1 MKGKYVNRLLS
12 VVLISTAYAIMCTPV
27 QASFLEDLFGG
38 FSAQST
44 HQTRSAKHSKH
55 INNYS
60 TGGGHNASWYNDRS
74 GRTASGMRHHY
85 GVAHRTLPFGT
96 TVCIHNPSNGRQ
108 VEAVVT
114 DRGPFVRGRT
124 IDVNQNV
131 ARALGFSGTA
141 HLNYHPC

>member
-1 MKGKYVNRLLS
+1 MKYIIAVCLLFVS
-12 VVLISTAYAIMCTPV
+12 VPANAGILN
-27 QASFLEDLFGG
+27 DLFGG
-38 FSAQST
+38 WNQPQQN
-44 HQTRSAKHSKH
+44 QTRKNKHSKH
-55 INNYS
+55 INNYY
-60 TGGGHNASWYNDRS
+60 TGGRHNASWYNDRS

>member
-1 MKGKYVNRLLS
+1 MKYVIALAFAL
-12 VVLISTAYAIMCTPV
+12 VTLPAHAG
-27 QASFLEDLFGG
+27 FLDDLFGG
-38 FSAQST
+38 FNQPQQIAYG
-44 HQTRSAKHSKH
+44 KHGKH
-55 INNYS
+55 INTYS

-85 GVAHRTLPFGT
+85 GVAHKTLPFGT
-96 TVCIHNPSNGRQ
+96 RVCIHNPSNGRS

>member
-1 MKGKYVNRLLS
+1 MKRLIF
-12 VVLISTAYAIMCTPV
+12 VLPFMFATNA
-27 QASFLEDLFGG
+27 QAGFLDTIFD
-38 FSAQST
+38 FQ
-44 HQTRSAKHSKH
+44 RSANYPAQTNHSKQTKHSKH

-74 GRTASGMRHHY
+74 GRTASGMHHHY
-85 GVAHRTLPFGT
+85 GVAHRSLPFGT
-96 TVCIHNPSNGRQ
+96 TVCIHNPSNGRS

-114 DRGPFVRGRT
+114 DRGPFVKGRT

-131 ARALGFSGTA
+131 ARSLGFSGTA

>member
-1 MKGKYVNRLLS
+1 MKKLLS
-12 VVLISTAYAIMCTPV
+12 VVLISTPCIIMSPPV
-27 QASFLEDLFGG
+27 QANFLEDIFGV
-38 FSAQST
+38 S
-44 HQTRSAKHSKH
+44 HKSKH
-55 INNYS
+55 INTYYS
-60 TGGGHNASWYNDRS
+60 GGGHNASWYNDRR
-74 GRTASGMRHHY
+74 GRTASGMHHHY

-96 TVCIHNPSNGRQ
+96 TVCISNPANGRS

>member
-1 MKGKYVNRLLS
+1 MKYILAVMAMLL
-12 VVLISTAYAIMCTPV
+12 VTP
-27 QASFLEDLFGG
+27 ANAGFLDDLFG
-38 FSAQST
+38 SPVEPVAY
-44 HQTRSAKHSKH
+44 RNKHG
-55 INNYS
+55 NRLNTYS
-60 TGGGHNASWYNDRS
+60 TGAHNASWYNDRR

-96 TVCIHNPSNGRQ
+96 TVCIHNPANGRS

-141 HLNYHPC
+141 HLNYHAC

>member
-1 MKGKYVNRLLS
+1 M
-12 VVLISTAYAIMCTPV
+12 TPPA
-27 QASFLEDLFGG
+27 QASFLDDIFGV
-38 FSAQST
+38 SHT
-44 HQTRSAKHSKH
+44 HNSKH
-55 INNYS
+55 INKYY
-60 TGGGHNASWYNDRS
+60 TGGRNASWYNDRR
-74 GRTASGMRHHY
+74 GRTASGMHHHY

-96 TVCIHNPSNGRQ
+96 TVCISNPANGRS

>member
-1 MKGKYVNRLLS
+1 MKYVITLAFML
-12 VVLISTAYAIMCTPV
+12 VTLPAHAGI
-27 QASFLEDLFGG
+27 LDDLFGG
-38 FSAQST
+38 WNQPQQVSYG
-44 HQTRSAKHSKH
+44 KHGKH

-85 GVAHRTLPFGT
+85 GVAHKTLPFGT
-96 TVCIHNPSNGRQ
+96 TVCIHNPANGRS

>member
-1 MKGKYVNRLLS
+1 MTRLIY
-12 VVLISTAYAIMCTPV
+12 VVLISTLLCTH
-27 QASFLEDLFGG
+27 ASANFLENIFGA
-38 FSAQST
+38 FSPQPA
-44 HQTRSAKHSKH
+44 HQVRPSKHSKH
-55 INNYS
+55 INNYYS
-60 TGGGHNASWYNDRS
+60 GGGHNASWYNDRS
-74 GRTASGMRHHY
+74 GRTASGMRRHY

-96 TVCIHNPSNGRQ
+96 TVCVSNPANGRL

>member
-1 MKGKYVNRLLS
+1 MKYIIALVAIL
-12 VVLISTAYAIMCTPV
+12 VTTTA
-27 QASFLEDLFGG
+27 QAGFIDDLFGG
-38 FSAQST
+38 FEQS
-44 HQTRSAKHSKH
+44 QVQNSKYNKHSKH

-85 GVAHRTLPFGT
+85 GVAHKTLPFGAR
-96 TVCIHNPSNGRQ
+96 VCIHNPSNGRQ

-114 DRGPFVRGRT
+114 DRGPFVKGRT

>member
-1 MKGKYVNRLLS
+1 MTRLLY
-12 VVLISTAYAIMCTPV
+12 VVLISTLLCTC
-27 QASFLEDLFGG
+27 ASADFFDDIFGG
-38 FSAQST
+38 FSAQPVQQPRIS
-44 HQTRSAKHSKH
+44 KNSKH

-85 GVAHRTLPFGT
+85 GVAHKTLPFGT

>member
-1 MKGKYVNRLLS
+1 MKKS
-12 VVLISTAYAIMCTPV
+12 FVLISTLLC
-27 QASFLEDLFGG
+27 ASPASAGILDDLFGWT
-38 FSAQST
+38 QPQQQTTT
-44 HQTRSAKHSKH
+44 HTKGKHSKH
-55 INNYS
+55 INNYY

-85 GVAHRTLPFGT
+85 GVAHKTLPFGT
-96 TVCIHNPSNGRQ
+96 TVCISNPANGRS

-131 ARALGFSGTA
+131 ARTLGFSGTA

>member
-1 MKGKYVNRLLS
+1 MKKVIF
-12 VVLISTAYAIMCTPV
+12 VLISTLLC
-27 QASFLEDLFGG
+27 ASPASAGFLDDLFGV
-38 FSAQST
+38 FKPQSN
-44 HQTRSAKHSKH
+44 QTNYHKSKHSKH
-55 INNYS
+55 INKYYS
-60 TGGGHNASWYNDRS
+60 GGHNASWYNDRR
-74 GRTASGMRHHY
+74 GRTASGMHQHY

-96 TVCIHNPSNGRQ
+96 TVCISNPANGRS

-141 HLNYHPC
+141 HLNYHSC